1 MTRSCNDIFLYRGT
15 TLVEVLIAVVILSA
29 GLLATGLIY
38 IESISA
44 LTRNTHTQR
53 AQRIAADLAEAVTQ
67 LSAHT
72 DVTELSPTT
81 AVCDASIVCNPQQL
95 LNTLF
100 VNWQQQLGQ
109 QLPAS
114 NGSITVKEIDGQPAA
129 VIKVSWEAR
138 NSQSIAYEHIGAMRS
153 TP

>member
-1 MTRSCNDIFLYRGT
+1 MTRCCNDIFLYRGT

-53 AQRIAADLAEAVTQ
+53 AQRIAVDLAEAVTQ

-72 DVTELSPTT
+72 DITEVSSTV
-81 AVCDASIVCNPQQL
+81 AGCDAGVVCNPQQL

-100 VNWQQQLGQ
+100 ANWQKQLAQ
-109 QLPAS
+109 QLPAGY
-114 NGSITVKEIDGQPAA
+114 GSLAIKEFGGQPAA
-129 VIKVSWEAR
+129 VIKVNWKAR
-138 NSQSIAYEHIGAMRS
+138 SNQTITYEHIAATQS
-153 TP
+153 KP

>member
-1 MTRSCNDIFLYRGT
+1 MTRSCNNIFLYRGT

-53 AQRIAADLAEAVTQ
+53 AQRIAADLAEAVTP

-72 DVTELSPTT
+72 DITELSSTA

-100 VNWQQQLGQ
+100 VNWQQQLAQ
-109 QLPAS
+109 QLPAGY
-114 NGSITVKEIDGQPAA
+114 GSVTIEEFDGQPAA
-129 VIKVSWEAR
+129 VIKINWEAR
-138 NSQSIAYEHIGAMRS
+138 NSQTITYEHIAATQS
-153 TP
+153 KP

>member
-53 AQRIAADLAEAVTQ
+53 AQRMAADLAEAVTQ

-72 DVTELSPTT
+72 DITELSPTT

-100 VNWQQQLGQ
+100 VNWQQQLAQ
-109 QLPAS
+109 QLPAGY
-114 NGSITVKEIDGQPAA
+114 GSVTIKEFDGQPAA
-129 VIKVSWEAR
+129 VIKINWEAR
-138 NSQSIAYEHIGAMRS
+138 NSQTITYEHIAATQS
-153 TP
+153 KP

>member
-1 MTRSCNDIFLYRGT
+1 MTRNFNDIFLYRGT

-44 LTRNTHTQR
+44 LTRHTHTQR
-53 AQRIAADLAEAVTQ
+53 AQRLAADLAEAVTP

-72 DVTELSPTT
+72 DITELSST
-81 AVCDASIVCNPQQL
+81 ATVCDASIVCNPQQL

-100 VNWQQQLGQ
+100 VNWQQQLTQ
-109 QLPAS
+109 QLPAGR
-114 NGSITVKEIDGQPAA
+114 GSIATKEFDGQPAA
-129 VIKVSWEAR
+129 VIRINWEAR
-138 NSQSIAYEHIGAMRS
+138 NNQTITYEHIAAMQS
-153 TP
+153 KP

>member
-1 MTRSCNDIFLYRGT
+1 MTRNCSDIFLYRGT

-53 AQRIAADLAEAVTQ
+53 AQRLAADLAEAVTP

-72 DVTELSPTT
+72 DIAELSSTA

-100 VNWQQQLGQ
+100 VNWQQQFAQ
-109 QLPAS
+109 QLPAGR
-114 NGSITVKEIDGQPAA
+114 GSVALKEFDGQPAA

-138 NSQSIAYEHIGAMRS
+138 SSQTITYEHIAATQS
-153 TP
+153 KP